1 MTVLFLVLYFAI
13 SLFIIVM
20 WVRLVFD
27 LISNVNRG
35 WRPSGPALVIAE
47 LAYTATDPPIKLVRR
62 AVPPLRVGEM
72 SLDLSWTIVMI
83 VAFILSFAV
92 TRFL

>member
-27 LISNVNRG
+27 LISSVNRG
-35 WRPSGPALVIAE
+35 WRPSGLALVIAE
-47 LAYTATDPPIKLVRR
+47 LAYTITDPPIKLVRK
-62 AVPPLRVGEM
+62 AVPPLRVSEI

-92 TRFL
+92 TQFL

>member
-35 WRPSGPALVIAE
+35 WRPSGLALVIAE
-47 LAYTATDPPIKLVRR
+47 LAYTITDPPIKLVRK
-62 AVPPLRVGEM
+62 AVPPLRVGEIN
-72 SLDLSWTIVMI
+72 LDLSWTIVMI

-92 TRFL
+92 TQFL

>member
-35 WRPSGPALVIAE
+35 WRPSGLALVIAE
-47 LAYTATDPPIKLVRR
+47 LAYTITDPPIKLVRK
-62 AVPPLRVGEM
+62 AVPPLRVGET
-72 SLDLSWTIVMI
+72 SLDLSWTIVII

-92 TRFL
+92 TQFL

>member
-1 MTVLFLVLYFAI
+1 MTVLFLVLYFAV

-27 LISNVNRG
+27 LISSVNRG

-47 LAYTATDPPIKLVRR
+47 IAYTVTDPPIKLVRR

>member
-1 MTVLFLVLYFAI
+1 MAVLFLVLYFAI

-35 WRPSGPALVIAE
+35 WRPSGLALVIAE
-47 LAYTATDPPIKLVRR
+47 LAYTITDPPINLVRK
-62 AVPPLRVGEM
+62 AVPPLHVGEI

-83 VAFILSFAV
+83 VAFILSFVV
-92 TRFL
+92 TQFL

>member
-1 MTVLFLVLYFAI
+1 MSVLFLVLYFAI

-35 WRPSGPALVIAE
+35 WRPSGVALVIAE
-47 LAYTATDPPIKLVRR
+47 VAYTITDPPIKLVRR
-62 AVPPLRVGEM
+62 AVPPLRLGDV
-72 SLDLSWTIVMI
+72 SLDLSWTAVMI
-83 VAFILSFAV
+83 VAFILSFVV
-92 TRFL
+92 TQFI

>member
-35 WRPSGPALVIAE
+35 WRPSGLALVIAE
-47 LAYTATDPPIKLVRR
+47 LAYTITDPPIKLVRK
-62 AVPPLRVGEM
+62 AVPPLRVGEI

-92 TRFL
+92 TQFL